1 MFRIIYVSTP
11 IAPYSEKDLRDL
23 LSVARSKN
31 EANRVTGMLIY
42 SGGQFLQ
49 ALEGEPADVIGTFD
63 RISLDPRHADIATLQ
78 RGIFADQ
85 WFAHWSMGFHS
96 ERRAEGSVSVS
107 DRIKLRAL
115 DEMSAL
121 DLLKSCSRSQTL

>member
-1 MFRIIYVSTP
+1 MFRIVYVSTP
-11 IAPYSEKDLRDL
+11 IAPFSEKDLRDL

-42 SGGQFLQ
+42 SGGHFLQ
-49 ALEGEPADVIGTFD
+49 ALEGEPADVIGTFE
-63 RISLDPRHADIATLQ
+63 RISLDPRHTNISTLH

-85 WFAHWSMGFHS
+85 WFANWCMGFHS
-96 ERRAEGSVSVS
+96 EQRADGNVSVS
-107 DRIKLRAL
+107 DRIRLRAL

-121 DLLKSCSRSQTL
+121 DLLKSCSKSQTL